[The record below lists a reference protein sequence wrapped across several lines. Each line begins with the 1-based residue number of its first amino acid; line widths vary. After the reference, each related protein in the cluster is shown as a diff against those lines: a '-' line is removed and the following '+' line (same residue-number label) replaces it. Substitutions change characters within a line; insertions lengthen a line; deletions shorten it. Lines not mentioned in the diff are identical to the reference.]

1 MSKSKFLKGIVF
13 LMLTMNIPTMNAQQ
27 NEKTEANLSAPQK
40 SLVIIS
46 SLTATGNL
54 NKLNNELN
62 KGLDSGLTINEIK
75 EALVQLYAYCG
86 FPRSLNAVNT
96 FKTIVDERKL
106 MGIKDQEGEKIKVEN
121 NPVNKYEQGRK
132 VLEQLTKIPQSKP
145 APGFGEFAPRIDA
158 FLKEHLF
165 ADIFVSNV
173 LTYQQ
178 RELVTIA
185 ALASIPGVESQLK
198 SHINMG
204 KNTGITDNQLEQLS
218 TLIESNV
225 STSQANTVREIIK
238 IPLLPATKSDMM
250 VRISEIEISPEY
262 LDEYNSILKEEASAS
277 VKKEPGVL
285 AIFPMSQKETPTQVR
300 IIEIYDDKAAYQA
313 HLQTPH
319 FQHYKAT
326 TLKMVKTL
334 KLIDMNSLD
343 TDRMTEIFK
352 KLK

>member
-1 MSKSKFLKGIVF
+1 
-13 LMLTMNIPTMNAQQ
+13 MNAQQ
-27 NEKTEANLSAPQK
+27 NKKIEDDLSASQK
-40 SLVIIS
+40 TLVVIS

-54 NKLNNELN
+54 DKLKIELN

-96 FKTIVDERKL
+96 FKTVVDERKQK
-106 MGIKDQEGEKIKVEN
+106 GIDDQEGAKIDIEN
-121 NPVNKYEQGRK
+121 KAEDKYEQGRK
-132 VLEQLTKIPQSKP
+132 VLEELTRAPQSKP

-185 ALASIPGVESQLK
+185 ALASMPGVESQLK
-198 SHINMG
+198 SHISMG
-204 KNTGITDNQLEQLS
+204 KNTGITDHQLEQLA
-218 TLIESNV
+218 TLIATIV
-225 STSQANTVREIIK
+225 SPSQANTVREIIK
-238 IPLLPATKSDMM
+238 IPLLPITKSDMM
-250 VRISEIEISPEY
+250 VRISEIEILPEY

-277 VKKEPGVL
+277 VKIEPGVL
-285 AIFPMSQKETPTQVR
+285 AIFPMSQKETPTQIR
-300 IIEIYDDKAAYQA
+300 IIEIYGDQMAYQS
-313 HLQTPH
+313 HLRTPH

-334 KLIDMNSLD
+334 KLIDMKSLD
-343 TDRMTEIFK
+343 TYIMPEIFK